1 MVILGSTG
9 SIGKNALLIAEKF
22 SLNVEVLVAG
32 KQIDLLN
39 QQIEKYRPKIVVIAD
54 EIDRDRVLHNRVYF
68 SGKGIIEALQES
80 KSEIVVNAL
89 VGFSGLQPTLTALK
103 LGKKLAL
110 ANKESLVVAGKFL
123 DKSRIQPIDS
133 EHFGLWYLLSDRKVS
148 KMTITA
154 SGGAFRDWDIEK
166 ISSAKREDALKHPNW
181 SMGNKITVDSASM
194 VNKLFELLEAYWLF
208 GVKEIDAFIEP
219 KSIVHSV
226 IDFVDGSSTLHIAET
241 DMKLPIAFAL
251 LGKVNEEILKPINL
265 LEVGSL
271 EFKEINIARY
281 PLWSLKDELL
291 KNPEKGLLLNSAN
304 DFAVNRF
311 LKGYGNFGDISE
323 IILSVFDTFGDRE
336 INSLESL
343 FETHKEIDSW
353 LNLKYS

>member
-1 MVILGSTG
+1 VVVLGSTG
-9 SIGKNALLIAEKF
+9 SIGRNSLLIAEKF
-22 SLNVEVLVAG
+22 GLNVEVLVAG
-32 KQIDLLN
+32 KQIELLN
-39 QQIEKYRPKIVVIAD
+39 KQIEKYRPKIVVIAD
-54 EIDRDRVLHNRVYF
+54 ENDRDRVLHNRVYF
-68 SGKGIIEALQES
+68 GGKGIIEALQES

-110 ANKESLVVAGKFL
+110 ANKESLVIAGKFL

-166 ISSAKREDALKHPNW
+166 IASAKREDALKHPNW

-194 VNKLFELLEAYWLF
+194 VNKLFELLEAVWLF
-208 GVKEIDAFIEP
+208 GVKDIDAFIEP

-226 IDFVDGSSTLHIAET
+226 VDFIDGSSTVHIAGT

-251 LGKVNEEILKPINL
+251 LGEVNEEILKPINL
-265 LEVGSL
+265 LEVGNL
-271 EFKEINIARY
+271 EFREIDRNRY
-281 PLWSLKDELL
+281 PLWILKDELL
-291 KNPEKGLLLNSAN
+291 EKPEKGLFLNSAN

-311 LKGYGNFGDISE
+311 LKGVGTFGDISE
-323 IILSVFDTFGDRE
+323 IVLSVFEAFGDRE
-336 INSLESL
+336 IDSLESV
-343 FETHKEIDSW
+343 FEIHREISNW
-353 LNLKYS
+353 LESRYS